1 MVLTIWCLVCKL
13 LNVFDASKIIRGSLA
28 FCSMVL
34 LVHVVS
40 GVLVADENQQRN
52 AGGNGGEF
60 LRSTVQEGRID
71 TIAFAWQKSGFVF
84 SHWKPRSMP
93 VAKSLTPPNAFPRL
107 SDTLFK
113 S

>member
-1 MVLTIWCLVCKL
+1 MFLMRQELSDGIL
-13 LNVFDASKIIRGSLA
+13 F

-40 GVLVADENQQRN
+40 GVLVATENQQRN

-71 TIAFAWQKSGFVF
+71 TVAFAWQKSGFVF

-93 VAKSLTPPNAFPRL
+93 VAKGTNTSKCFTASF
-107 SDTLFK
+107 
-113 S
+113 